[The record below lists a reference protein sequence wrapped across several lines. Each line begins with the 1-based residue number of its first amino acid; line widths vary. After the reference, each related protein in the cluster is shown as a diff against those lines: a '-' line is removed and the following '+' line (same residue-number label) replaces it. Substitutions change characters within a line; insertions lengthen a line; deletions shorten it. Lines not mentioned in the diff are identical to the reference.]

1 MMTTA
6 TTRNGKGRSA
16 WPWSLLAGFSLL
28 WLVGAIYSFSHIEID
43 LFAWMMLGLSGVLL
57 AATWIVSTI
66 VDATILIRR
75 RTSPRTISTRRWV
88 AWFSSPLMGGL
99 GLWLAS
105 TDVDLLL
112 RFRLSEAALR
122 SRAEQ
127 LIASGETEPQQI
139 DERVGLFRV
148 EFAQVNDDG
157 TVRFSMGWPGI
168 FVETGMI
175 YDPDQIVAETSQWPD
190 DRQRLSEDWV
200 KYIWSD

>member
-1 MMTTA
+1 
-6 TTRNGKGRSA
+6 
-16 WPWSLLAGFSLL
+16 
-28 WLVGAIYSFSHIEID
+28 
-43 LFAWMMLGLSGVLL
+43 
-57 AATWIVSTI
+57 
-66 VDATILIRR
+66 
-75 RTSPRTISTRRWV
+75 
-88 AWFSSPLMGGL
+88 MGGL